1 VSENP
6 NLLNT
11 KYYLRYYTL
20 NKEKQQVDLRIMSEG
35 EKPYLSK
42 VSGGSSPLQF
52 IPSPE
57 CNLSII
63 FSVCNLA

>member
-11 KYYLRYYTL
+11 EYFSRYYIL

-42 VSGGSSPLQF
+42 VLGGSSPLQEYHF
-52 IPSPE
+52 GFTIGARRRA
-57 CNLSII
+57 IY
-63 FSVCNLA
+63 